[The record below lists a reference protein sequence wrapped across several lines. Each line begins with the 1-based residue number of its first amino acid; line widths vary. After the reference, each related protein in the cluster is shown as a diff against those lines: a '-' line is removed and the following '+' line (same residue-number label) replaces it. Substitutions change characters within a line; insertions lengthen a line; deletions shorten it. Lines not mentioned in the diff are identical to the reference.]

1 MTRGGQAATFWSA
14 MLLTLAGVGLGA
26 AALAG
31 AAPVP
36 ITAVASVL
44 ALGGITL
51 HEHAFIR
58 AGQAVPLS

>member
-1 MTRGGQAATFWSA
+1 M
-14 MLLTLAGVGLGA
+14 A

-36 ITAVASVL
+36 VTAVASVA
-44 ALGGITL
+44 ALGAIVL
-51 HEHAFIR
+51 YEHAFIR